1 MTAAQTL
8 IWDTAGQ
15 PPVDGAKAK
24 LLKPEPGTCS
34 ITGEHSDITA
44 DARKALGENFT
55 DHSLW
60 ATPSG
65 RVGPAALWCCSGK
78 GKLSPRT
85 WSWICA
91 PGENL
96 PDSHE
101 KAPYRAPGLCL
112 TNRANTRP
120 IIDTLS
126 HPPAGEWVLCI
137 AVSSQKHV
145 LPYARTNHGAG
156 RWTIRM
162 EDTTITSTPDEFRH
176 VMGHVLALRRLGIPA
191 ESIKAGEPGPYI
203 KTAADLATWRAH
215 ATALTA
221 FASAPITDL
230 ALWCAT
236 KPILEDTNAY
246 PHP

>member
-8 IWDTAGQ
+8 LWDTAGR
-15 PPVDGAKAK
+15 PPVDGAKGK
-24 LLKPEPGTCS
+24 LLKDIPGVCAV
-34 ITGEHSDITA
+34 TGEHFDTTA
-44 DARKALGENFT
+44 DATRALGENFT

-60 ATPSG
+60 AAHTG

-85 WSWICA
+85 WTWICA
-91 PGENL
+91 PGETL
-96 PDSHE
+96 ADSHE

-120 IIDTLS
+120 VIDILA
-126 HPPAGEWVLCI
+126 HPPAGEWVVAV
-137 AVSSQKHV
+137 AVSGQKHV
-145 LPYARTNHGAG
+145 LPYATTNRGGGA
-156 RWTIRM
+156 WTIRM
-162 EDTTITSTPDEFRH
+162 EDTTITSTPEEWAH
-176 VMGHVLALRRLGIPA
+176 VLGHVLALRRLGIPA
-191 ESIKAGEPGPYI
+191 DNIKAGTPAYI
-203 KTAADLATWRAH
+203 KTPEQLATWREH
-215 ATALTA
+215 STALA
-221 FASAPITDL
+221 PHAGSPITDL